1 MEYLRVCVRWLIL
14 CVLVTPILVIE
25 GKPCGPAK
33 YRDCL
38 EAIAKQCH
46 ENLHYR
52 LLVAG
57 LKNCTSTDNAAAV
70 TPTSLPQPPE
80 ATCQWLLADGGYGQ
94 CGLYGD
100 PHLQTFGGKLQ
111 TCRAVGAWPMVDNAY
126 LAVQVTNS
134 HAGATATVVSKVTV
148 VVHSHGWDDVGRP
161 RSGAHDPELDLV
173 ELTLY
178 HAGVRLRIR
187 QHGDFLS
194 VTLRMPTQIADMGTP
209 LCSQGCPTRELLPEL
224 RNVEQWRREK
234 AESSC
239 TKVNLTGAYWDACVF
254 DVLSTE
260 DARSAEVAGAAS
272 AAVADLRSLGASP
285 PVRESRS
292 PSEAPVRRASAAVVA
307 LSESWHGL
315 ARVAVVDL
323 VDAHFVVGH
332 SASRVHGSAGSQES
346 GRRYDSRV
354 RSCFLPELLRP
365 TTRIRHVRQC

>member
-14 CVLVTPILVIE
+14 CVLVTPISVIADECDAERCKTDHNPE

-57 LKNCTSTDNAAAV
+57 LKNCTSADDTAAV

-148 VVHSHGWDDVGRP
+148 VVHSHGSCALEKTYEAQLRDLPSVFKDGTTSAGR
-161 RSGAHDPELDLV
+161 GVELTTPELDLV

-224 RNVEQWRREK
+224 HNVEQWRREK

-292 PSEAPVRRASAAVVA
+292 PSEAPVRRASAVVVA
-307 LSESWHGL
+307 LSGIL
-315 ARVAVVDL
+315 AWVGSRNWVDSLGTAV
-323 VDAHFVVGH
+323 
-332 SASRVHGSAGSQES
+332 R
-346 GRRYDSRV
+346 
-354 RSCFLPELLRP
+354 
-365 TTRIRHVRQC
+365 

>member
-14 CVLVTPILVIE
+14 CVLVTPISVIADECDAERCKTDHNPE
-25 GKPCGPAK
+25 GKPCGPTK

-57 LKNCTSTDNAAAV
+57 LKNCTSADDAAAV

-148 VVHSHGWDDVGRP
+148 VVHSHGSCALEKTYEAQLRDLPSVFKDGTTSAGR
-161 RSGAHDPELDLV
+161 GVELTTPELDLV

-224 RNVEQWRREK
+224 HNVEQWRREN

-239 TKVNLTGAYWDACVF
+239 TK
-254 DVLSTE
+254 
-260 DARSAEVAGAAS
+260 
-272 AAVADLRSLGASP
+272 
-285 PVRESRS
+285 
-292 PSEAPVRRASAAVVA
+292 
-307 LSESWHGL
+307 
-315 ARVAVVDL
+315 
-323 VDAHFVVGH
+323 
-332 SASRVHGSAGSQES
+332 
-346 GRRYDSRV
+346 
-354 RSCFLPELLRP
+354 
-365 TTRIRHVRQC
+365 